1 MTGRTRV
8 LSQAKKHPMLP
19 ASHYRMLSRTIFVEI
34 ITTYNMIS
42 VLRAG
47 MWLIVFTS
55 IAMAGH
61 IDLKTSEI
69 TGAGTKKM
77 DGSGETGMSK
87 MERLTI
93 QA

>member
-61 IDLKTSEI
+61 TGKKTSEI
-69 TGAGTKKM
+69 TGAWVKM
-77 DGSGETGMSK
+77 DGSGETGLSK